1 MNYCDYLF
9 GVDPNHLNQLALI
22 DTETAKR
29 YTYREL
35 QDKVRRFA
43 AFLKEQGFQPGDK
56 IALHLYNGAEVII
69 AHHGIQYMGGVSCL
83 LDPLITAN
91 GLGYYIQDTQCRCL
105 CTHLNQNITATIQA
119 HPMLII
125 QQSEMDGIIEKVN
138 LPDLEQQRYDYGAE
152 ELSSIF
158 YTSGTTN
165 QPKGVMLCHKNYR
178 SMLNIHYHFGFK
190 YQPGDRLLCFVPL
203 SHGFGLK
210 SMLIPCMDGG
220 ATFIT
225 MRSFHPYKVTEMIEK
240 EQITHLFGVPTH
252 YQHLLRKEEFYPSL
266 RKLKSAFV
274 AAAVLKKDI
283 ADLWFEKTGLYL
295 KEGFGLIETCT
306 GTIYRISRLPLI
318 TGDVGTYAKQY
329 AQVEIMDECGTIL
342 KKGERGEV
350 VIRSDSVMLGYLNK
364 PEETDRAL
372 NFGWFHTGDMG
383 YKTEVDQIVLVGRIK
398 DIINIAGIKVAPFE
412 IENAINDFDG
422 VAESAVVGVED
433 EVYGEVVK
441 AFVKL
446 KPEVKRDERAMIR
459 FLQKKVLNFQAPK
472 SITFVEEFP
481 RNNMGKVDK
490 KALIKSTMEPV
501 SYDG

>member
-1 MNYCDYLF
+1 
-9 GVDPNHLNQLALI
+9 
-22 DTETAKR
+22 
-29 YTYREL
+29 
-35 QDKVRRFA
+35 
-43 AFLKEQGFQPGDK
+43 
-56 IALHLYNGAEVII
+56 
-69 AHHGIQYMGGVSCL
+69 
-83 LDPLITAN
+83 
-91 GLGYYIQDTQCRCL
+91 
-105 CTHLNQNITATIQA
+105 
-119 HPMLII
+119 
-125 QQSEMDGIIEKVN
+125 
-138 LPDLEQQRYDYGAE
+138 
-152 ELSSIF
+152 
-158 YTSGTTN
+158 
-165 QPKGVMLCHKNYR
+165 
-178 SMLNIHYHFGFK
+178 
-190 YQPGDRLLCFVPL
+190 
-203 SHGFGLK
+203 
-210 SMLIPCMDGG
+210 
-220 ATFIT
+220 
-225 MRSFHPYKVTEMIEK
+225 
-240 EQITHLFGVPTH
+240 
-252 YQHLLRKEEFYPSL
+252 
-266 RKLKSAFV
+266 
-274 AAAVLKKDI
+274 
-283 ADLWFEKTGLYL
+283 
-295 KEGFGLIETCT
+295 
-306 GTIYRISRLPLI
+306 
-318 TGDVGTYAKQY
+318 
-329 AQVEIMDECGTIL
+329 MDECGTIL